1 MKAGFG
7 CGRCLKNPSSSSS
20 QINQRLQ
27 FDSSKCPVFLILDPS
42 RSVKSIVNSVRFFFL
57 FFLLTFFLFM
67 MDRLIFF
74 LFLIHVVVAEKLSD
88 EQAKETYGKILVS
101 F

>member
-1 MKAGFG
+1 
-7 CGRCLKNPSSSSS
+7 
-20 QINQRLQ
+20 
-27 FDSSKCPVFLILDPS
+27 
-42 RSVKSIVNSVRFFFL
+42 
-57 FFLLTFFLFM
+57 M